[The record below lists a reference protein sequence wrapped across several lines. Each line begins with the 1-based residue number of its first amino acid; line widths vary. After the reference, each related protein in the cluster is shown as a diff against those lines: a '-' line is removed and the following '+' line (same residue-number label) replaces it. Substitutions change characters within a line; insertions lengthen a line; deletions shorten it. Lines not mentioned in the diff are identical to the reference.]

1 MPEPRKM
8 TSRVPTTRVSGTSID
23 KFDEI
28 VEGAVAPR
36 PPVNLPQDQ
45 PAEPQAQ
52 MEADHEPVATKPPLP
67 ASQLKSMSQGRG
79 RPKKNVKRP
88 WEGLPTT
95 PGARMTLILDP
106 RDKARLDFLQ
116 HTYDRPAQRFLRA
129 YIEDALRDDAEAAFA
144 QMYPDA
150 GPPEE
155 DD

>member
-1 MPEPRKM
+1 MSDLPKKISAKAPR
-8 TSRVPTTRVSGTSID
+8 VAAVSMAEFQD
-23 KFDEI
+23 I
-28 VEGAVAPR
+28 VEGAKSPEPPGPMVFAPSEEGAGNDEPAKPAL
-36 PPVNLPQDQ
+36 PPS
-45 PAEPQAQ
+45 Q
-52 MEADHEPVATKPPLP
+52 M
-67 ASQLKSMSQGRG
+67 KSMTAGRG

-116 HTYDRPAQRFLRA
+116 HTYDRPAQRFLRS
-129 YIEDALRDDAEAAFA
+129 YIEQALREDAEKAFL